1 MAGFER
7 ISCLALRGFV
17 QQTLLAPIF
26 VFGIATTVF
35 AQSSS
40 LTALAQ
46 DAERMAHAERRVVV
60 SDGVFRIELPVAS
73 APYTDDWP
81 RATVP
86 ARSLKA
92 GIDPTVPE
100 FRIRSWREGGAGVRV
115 VVFAVTVSGP
125 TRDIREDQITSVFV
139 PIDQF
144 VEIAATE
151 KYNARPISLTAYVDA
166 PRPRRP
172 YLIET
177 PKIDIPVRPWTPPQR
192 PR

>member
-1 MAGFER
+1 M
-7 ISCLALRGFV
+7 
-17 QQTLLAPIF
+17 QQTLLALILMF
-26 VFGIATTVF
+26 AVATTVS

-46 DAERMAHAERRVVV
+46 DAQRLAQAARRVVV
-60 SDGVFRIELPVAS
+60 SDGVFRIEMPVAG

-92 GIDPTVPE
+92 GVDPTVPE
-100 FRIRSWREGGAGVRV
+100 FRIRSWREGEAGVRV
-115 VVFAVTVSGP
+115 LVFAVTVSGP
-125 TRDIREDQITSVFV
+125 TRDVREDQITSVFV

-166 PRPRRP
+166 PRWRSPFV
-172 YLIET
+172 IEI
-177 PKIDIPVRPWTPPQR
+177 PHIDIPVRPWTPPQR